1 MAYITRDANYV
12 LLFLI
17 VIAIIIIVGVTIFYK
32 KNFEELNEEYTLK
45 LDELN
50 RISEELAQKQSLLNE
65 TQLELGLKAKRE
77 EDFTTK
83 YTEIKGE
90 KDVLEGEKATLEG
103 QKADL
108 EDELL
113 DRESELRGAKSDIQD
128 LEVEK
133 AAITTERNQFKVER
147 DHYYSEWGECED
159 EVDEYED
166 LYGPLP

>member
-77 EDFTTK
+77 EDFPTK
-83 YTEIKGE
+83 YTETNFLTGKVSCEAQSQISRIWKW
-90 KDVLEGEKATLEG
+90 KK
-103 QKADL
+103 
-108 EDELL
+108 LL
-113 DRESELRGAKSDIQD
+113 SPLKETNLKWSGTITILSGANARMK
-128 LEVEK
+128 
-133 AAITTERNQFKVER
+133 
-147 DHYYSEWGECED
+147 
-159 EVDEYED
+159 
-166 LYGPLP
+166 